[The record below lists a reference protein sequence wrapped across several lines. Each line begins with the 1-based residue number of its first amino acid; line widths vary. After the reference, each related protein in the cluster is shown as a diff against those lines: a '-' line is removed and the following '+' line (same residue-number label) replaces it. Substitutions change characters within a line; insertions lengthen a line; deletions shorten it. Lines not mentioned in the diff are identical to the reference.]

1 MSLLLRRLWKLCHG
15 KPAGAVVKR
24 SSLLLSSNSY
34 SSSSLLQTP
43 PCFVLTVAP
52 CGEDLGKL
60 VIVKANEF
68 CITDLEKKVPLDL
81 VDTDEMLMV
90 GASNGWVATLKD
102 DGIVRL
108 QDDLNPFASDTNPK
122 RIPLPPLVTLPRCQ
136 TQMVTNMAMSS
147 SSPEDMDC
155 VVSLKFFGPQLSFCR
170 PGGKPEWTNIRIANP
185 CFYSSPVVFSK
196 KHGMFRILASGG
208 YLIGSWDA
216 RTDKKSK
223 PKFQRLRFRN
233 VPNLS
238 KTKREL
244 LSSCCT
250 SEHLVESGTTGETFL
265 VKLYRRPRAS
275 GSEKMQT
282 KALMV
287 FKIDDE
293 GNAVYTQ
300 DIGDLCIFLSKS
312 EPFCVPA
319 SSFPGMTS
327 NRVAFLDFDENV
339 YISVPCSNI
348 IGGNCPYVAPYH
360 IPPQNIV

>member
-1 MSLLLRRLWKLCHG
+1 MSLLLRRLGKLCHG
-15 KPAGAVVKR
+15 KPAGAVIKR
-24 SSLLLSSNSY
+24 SSLLLSSNSN

-60 VIVKANEF
+60 VIIKANEF
-68 CITDLEKKVPLDL
+68 FTITDLEKKVPLDL
-81 VDTDEMLMV
+81 VDTDHLV

-102 DGIVRL
+102 GGIVRL
-108 QDDLNPFASDTNPK
+108 QDDLNPFASDQNPK
-122 RIPLPPLVTLPRCQ
+122 RILLPPLVTLPRCQ

-147 SSPEDMDC
+147 SSPEDEDC

-216 RTDKKSK
+216 RTDKKNK

-233 VPNLS
+233 VPKLS

-244 LSSCCT
+244 LNSCCT
-250 SEHLVESGTTGETFL
+250 SEHLVESETTGETFL
-265 VKLYRRPRAS
+265 VKLYRRPWAS

-300 DIGDLCIFLSKS
+300 DIGDLCIFISKS

-327 NRVAFLDFDENV
+327 NRVDFLDFDENV
-339 YISVPCSNI
+339 CISVPDSNI
-348 IGGNCPYVAPYH
+348 IGGNCPYLAPYH
-360 IPPQNIV
+360 IPPQTIV

>member
-1 MSLLLRRLWKLCHG
+1 MSLLLRRLGKLCHG
-15 KPAGAVVKR
+15 KPAGAVIKR
-24 SSLLLSSNSY
+24 SSLLLSSNSN

-60 VIVKANEF
+60 VIIKANEF
-68 CITDLEKKVPLDL
+68 FTGLGLEDCFIQ
-81 VDTDEMLMV
+81 T
-90 GASNGWVATLKD
+90 TLKD
-102 DGIVRL
+102 GGIVRL

-147 SSPEDMDC
+147 SSPEDEDC

-170 PGGKPEWTNIRIANP
+170 PGETRHVSHSRVWWIPYWIVGCPH
-185 CFYSSPVVFSK
+185 S
-196 KHGMFRILASGG
+196 
-208 YLIGSWDA
+208 
-216 RTDKKSK
+216 
-223 PKFQRLRFRN
+223 
-233 VPNLS
+233 
-238 KTKREL
+238 
-244 LSSCCT
+244 
-250 SEHLVESGTTGETFL
+250 TGETFL
-265 VKLYRRPRAS
+265 VKLYRRPWAS

-300 DIGDLCIFLSKS
+300 DIGDLCIFISKS

-327 NRVAFLDFDENV
+327 NRVDFLDFDENV
-339 YISVPCSNI
+339 CISVPDSNI
-348 IGGNCPYVAPYH
+348 IGGNCPYLAPYH
-360 IPPQNIV
+360 IPPQTIV

>member
-1 MSLLLRRLWKLCHG
+1 
-15 KPAGAVVKR
+15 
-24 SSLLLSSNSY
+24 
-34 SSSSLLQTP
+34 
-43 PCFVLTVAP
+43 
-52 CGEDLGKL
+52 
-60 VIVKANEF
+60 
-68 CITDLEKKVPLDL
+68 
-81 VDTDEMLMV
+81 
-90 GASNGWVATLKD
+90 
-102 DGIVRL
+102 
-108 QDDLNPFASDTNPK
+108 
-122 RIPLPPLVTLPRCQ
+122 
-136 TQMVTNMAMSS
+136 MAMSS
-147 SSPEDMDC
+147 SSPEDEDC

-170 PGGKPEWTNIRIANP
+170 PGGKPTWTNIRIANP

-196 KHGMFRILASGG
+196 KHDMFRILASGG

-216 RTDKKSK
+216 RTEKKSK

-233 VPNLS
+233 VPKLS

-293 GNAVYTQ
+293 
-300 DIGDLCIFLSKS
+300 
-312 EPFCVPA
+312 E
-319 SSFPGMTS
+319 
-327 NRVAFLDFDENV
+327 R
-339 YISVPCSNI
+339 SNI